1 MKEDI
6 AKLIE
11 EVLGIKPIV
20 VNSENSKIASIIKEE
35 MRKIATLRM
44 INDAE
49 STAKNITSGNIKDLT
64 TEVCNVGIMLANTII
79 LDDEDASFVGVDNV
93 KRLAKALDKSRIQFN
108 EIAVKHLKRLDNIIA
123 GLEHDNKPCNG
134 ADNDIDDD
142 LTKLTKE
149 ELIARLREKS
159 K

>member
-1 MKEDI
+1 M
-6 AKLIE
+6 
-11 EVLGIKPIV
+11 
-20 VNSENSKIASIIKEE
+20 
-35 MRKIATLRM
+35 
-44 INDAE
+44 
-49 STAKNITSGNIKDLT
+49 
-64 TEVCNVGIMLANTII
+64 
-79 LDDEDASFVGVDNV
+79 
-93 KRLAKALDKSRIQFN
+93 AKALDKSRIQFN

-123 GLEHDNKPCNG
+123 GLEHDNKPCNS